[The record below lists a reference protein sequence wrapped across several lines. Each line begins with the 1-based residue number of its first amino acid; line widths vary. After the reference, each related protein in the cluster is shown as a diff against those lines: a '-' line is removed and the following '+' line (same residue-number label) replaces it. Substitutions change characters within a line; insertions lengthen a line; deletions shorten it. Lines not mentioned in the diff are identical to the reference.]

1 MPRPS
6 LRTLLLLS
14 SFVASCGLFVAG
26 CGAGANKSSAPF
38 SAEPAPQAPATSSAE
53 AEKAEEP
60 ATLEEAE
67 VALSRA
73 QTELDS
79 ALGPVAFAAPP
90 AQDQASGSAAPA
102 PAPAAEPKA
111 GAPAEERAPSP
122 SKAQR
127 TESEASRAEGA
138 SKKEAS
144 DCALACRAFQS
155 LNRAVDAVCRLD
167 SGGERCSRAR
177 RVAADAQAR
186 VASCSCQA
194 P

>member
-1 MPRPS
+1 MRRPP
-6 LRTLLLLS
+6 LRALLLLS
-14 SFVASCGLFVAG
+14 LFVGG
-26 CGAGANKSSAPF
+26 CGRASSAPVA
-38 SAEPAPQAPATSSAE
+38 AEPPPAAPVTSAAD

-73 QTELDS
+73 QSELDS
-79 ALGPVAFAAPP
+79 ALGPVAFATPP
-90 AQDQASGSAAPA
+90 AADQASGSAAPA
-102 PAPAAEPKA
+102 PAPAQEPKA

-127 TESEASRAEGA
+127 QESEASRAEGA
-138 SKKEAS
+138 NKKEAN

-155 LNRAVDAVCRLD
+155 LNRAVEAVCRLD

-177 RVAADAQAR
+177 RVASDAQAR
-186 VASCSCQA
+186 VASCSCRT

>member
-1 MPRPS
+1 MRRPP
-6 LRTLLLLS
+6 LRALLLLS
-14 SFVASCGLFVAG
+14 LFVAG
-26 CGAGANKSSAPF
+26 CARQSSAPIA
-38 SAEPAPQAPATSSAE
+38 AEPAPQAPATTAAD

-73 QTELDS
+73 QSELDS
-79 ALGPVAFAAPP
+79 ALGPVAFATPP
-90 AQDQASGSAAPA
+90 AADQASGSAAPA
-102 PAPAAEPKA
+102 PAPAQEPKA

-127 TESEASRAEGA
+127 QQESEASRGEGA